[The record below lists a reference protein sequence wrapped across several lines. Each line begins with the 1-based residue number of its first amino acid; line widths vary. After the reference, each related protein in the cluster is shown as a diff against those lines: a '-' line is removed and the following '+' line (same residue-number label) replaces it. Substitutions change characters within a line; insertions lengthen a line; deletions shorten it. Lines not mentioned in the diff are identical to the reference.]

1 MGCPACGRTTGHQS
15 YMVPQHRAVDS
26 AVLPTG
32 STARAAD
39 SRAELGVSEAKTH
52 RLMPDT
58 IFAGRFRIASSI
70 GEGAMGTVY
79 LATIIGDE
87 QPCAIKI
94 LKPKI
99 ASEHS
104 KGTERFAREARVG
117 ERIDSPHV
125 VEVLDA
131 GFDEATGLHWLA
143 MELLEGMHLT
153 EFIHEHEPSTDVR
166 HRLLDEL
173 FGAIA
178 AAHQSGVIHR
188 DLKPDNIYVVGIE
201 DAPTIKVLDFGVA
214 KTLREQM
221 HASQTEGGLGT
232 PLWTAPEQGKG
243 GEHIRP
249 SVDVW
254 ALGLLTF
261 HVLTGKLFWFHANDD
276 RSSMLD
282 IATEMLRDAIPP
294 VSERAKQLEVAE
306 RIPSHLDG
314 WFARCVVRDA
324 DARFADAGEAHA
336 GLKEVL
342 AGRPSS
348 LPAPRV
354 PATEPARASGES
366 DATGS
371 LEPDRPTKTRV
382 GHETLPPTRRR
393 GAKPPVAV
401 GLVVAIVAVVV
412 AAVAIGAW
420 AWL

>member
-1 MGCPACGRTTGHQS
+1 M
-15 YMVPQHRAVDS
+15 
-26 AVLPTG
+26 
-32 STARAAD
+32 
-39 SRAELGVSEAKTH
+39 SEAKTH

-58 IFAGRFRIASSI
+58 IFAGRYRIVSSI

-79 LATIIGDE
+79 LAEVVDRDE
-87 QPCAIKI
+87 ERCAIKV

-104 KGTERFAREARVG
+104 KGTERFAREAKVG
-117 ERIDSPHV
+117 ERIGSPHV
-125 VEVLDA
+125 VDVLDA

-143 MELLEGMHLT
+143 MEYLEGLHLT
-153 EFIHEHEPSTDVR
+153 EFIHEHDPSVAVR
-166 HRLLDEL
+166 HRLLDQL
-173 FGAIA
+173 FDAIA
-178 AAHQSGVIHR
+178 AAHRAGVVHR
-188 DLKPDNIYVVGIE
+188 DLKPDNIFVVGPDDE
-201 DAPTIKVLDFGVA
+201 PTVKVLDFGVA

-294 VSERAKQLEVAE
+294 ASERAKQLDVAD
-306 RIPSHLDG
+306 RIPPHLDG
-314 WFARCVVRDA
+314 WLARCVVREA
-324 DARFADAGEAHA
+324 EERFANAGEAHA

-342 AGRPSS
+342 AGRPS
-348 LPAPRV
+348 PMAAPKTGDAEHAALT
-354 PATEPARASGES
+354 PKTPAR
-366 DATGS
+366 TGH
-371 LEPDRPTKTRV
+371 D
-382 GHETLPPTRRR
+382 TLPPTKRR
-393 GAKPPVAV
+393 GAKPSTGI
-401 GLVVAIVAVVV
+401 GLVVALVAAVV
-412 AAVAIGAW
+412 AAVAISAW

>member
-1 MGCPACGRTTGHQS
+1 
-15 YMVPQHRAVDS
+15 
-26 AVLPTG
+26 
-32 STARAAD
+32 
-39 SRAELGVSEAKTH
+39 
-52 RLMPDT
+52 
-58 IFAGRFRIASSI
+58 
-70 GEGAMGTVY
+70 MGTVY
-79 LATIIGDE
+79 LAKVIAAAGDE
-87 QPCAIKI
+87 QRCAVKI

-99 ASEHS
+99 ASEHT
-104 KGTERFAREARVG
+104 KGRERFAREAKVG

-131 GFDEATGLHWLA
+131 GFDEATGLHWLS
-143 MELLEGMHLT
+143 MELLEGVHLT
-153 EFIHEHEPSTDVR
+153 EFIQGHDPSQDVR
-166 HRLLDEL
+166 YRLLDEL
-173 FGAIA
+173 FDAIA
-178 AAHQSGVIHR
+178 AAHRSGVIHR
-188 DLKPDNIYVVGIE
+188 DLKPDNIFVVGLDE
-201 DAPTIKVLDFGVA
+201 EPTIKVLDFGVA
-214 KTLREQM
+214 KTLREEM

-294 VSERAKQLEVAE
+294 ASERAHRLGVAD
-306 RIPSHLDG
+306 RIPPHLDG

-348 LPAPRV
+348 MPAPRV
-354 PATEPARASGES
+354 PPPRQESARARIETPKPTEPTS
-366 DATGS
+366 
-371 LEPDRPTKTRV
+371 TRV

-393 GAKPPVAV
+393 GAESPAAV
-401 GLVVAIVAVVV
+401 GLVVAIVAVLV

>member
-1 MGCPACGRTTGHQS
+1 M
-15 YMVPQHRAVDS
+15 
-26 AVLPTG
+26 
-32 STARAAD
+32 
-39 SRAELGVSEAKTH
+39 SEAKTH
-52 RLMPDT
+52 RLMPDST
-58 IFAGRFRIASSI
+58 FAGRYRIVSSI

-79 LATIIGDE
+79 LAETLGGSGDDDE
-87 QPCAIKI
+87 PERCAIKI

-99 ASEHS
+99 ASEHA
-104 KGTERFAREARVG
+104 KGTERFAREAKVG

-143 MELLEGMHLT
+143 MELLEGLHLT
-153 EFIHEHEPSTDVR
+153 EFIRERDPSPDVR

-173 FGAIA
+173 FDAIA
-178 AAHQSGVIHR
+178 AAHRSGVIHR
-188 DLKPDNIYVVGIE
+188 DLKPDNIFVVGVDSE
-201 DAPTIKVLDFGVA
+201 PTVKVLDFGVA

-243 GEHIRP
+243 GEHIRA

-261 HVLTGKLFWFHANDD
+261 HVLTGKLFWFHANDE

-294 VSERAKQLEVAE
+294 ASERAEQLGVAD
-306 RIPSHLDG
+306 RIPPHLDG
-314 WFARCVVRDA
+314 WLARCVVRDA
-324 DARFADAGEAHA
+324 DQRFADAGEAHA

-348 LPAPRV
+348 MPAPRV
-354 PATEPARASGES
+354 AASGPPPS
-366 DATGS
+366 
-371 LEPDRPTKTRV
+371 EPRQARPKPTKPSV
-382 GHETLPPTRRR
+382 GHETLPPTRRG
-393 GAKPPVAV
+393 GAKPPVGV
-401 GLVVAIVAVVV
+401 GVVVAVVAVMV
-412 AAVAIGAW
+412 AAAAIGAW